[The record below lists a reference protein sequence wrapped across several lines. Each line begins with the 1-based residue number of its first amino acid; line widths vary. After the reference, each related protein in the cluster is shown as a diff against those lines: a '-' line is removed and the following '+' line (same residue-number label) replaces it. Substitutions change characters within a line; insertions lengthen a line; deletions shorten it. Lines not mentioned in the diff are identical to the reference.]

1 MNAYFMNTYVE
12 LCEKKQ
18 HKCYVLR
25 DLLYVPSYKEK
36 GIFVG
41 LTSRKYD
48 ENHLIRAGAKEKL
61 ESLWIR
67 QYAQD

>member
-1 MNAYFMNTYVE
+1 MK
-12 LCEKKQ
+12 KKQ

-25 DLLYVPSYKEK
+25 DLLYVPSYNET

-41 LTSRKYD
+41 LTSKKYN
-48 ENHLIRAGAKEKL
+48 ESHLIRAGAKEKL

-67 QYAQD
+67 KSAQD